1 MIKVTDNQT
10 TFAYY
15 PGCSLHATGK
25 EYNVSLLAVMTALD
39 VELRELDG
47 WNCCGASSAHSLNLR
62 LGIGLP
68 ARNLA
73 LIEQSGLEAVAPCAA
88 CFNHLKM
95 AQQEI
100 AGHPQK
106 FTWLEE
112 ALGTSLSGTAVIRSP
127 ISLLLDVI
135 GLEKIAGRVK
145 RPLAGLPVVTYYGCL
160 LARPRNISELGDT
173 EHPHELD
180 DLMQTLG
187 AEPQQ
192 WSYAVDCCG
201 GALSIARADIVQR
214 MTQTIVNAAR
224 EAGAALII
232 TACPLCQ
239 INLEMRQ
246 TGRGTERLPALY
258 FSEAMGLSFDLPGTS
273 RWWKKHL
280 VDPRP
285 VLRYWELV

>member
-1 MIKVTDNQT
+1 MMKGTDSQT

-25 EYNVSLLAVMTALD
+25 EYNVSLLAVMTALG

-73 LIEQSGLEAVAPCAA
+73 LVEQSDLEAVAPCAA
-88 CFNHLKM
+88 CFNHLKL

-100 AGHPQK
+100 ADHPQK
-106 FTWLEE
+106 FSWLEE
-112 ALGTSLSGTAVIRSP
+112 AIGTPLSGTAVIRSP
-127 ISLLLDVI
+127 ISLLLNVI

-145 RPLAGLPVVTYYGCL
+145 RPLARLPVVTFYGCL
-160 LARPRNISELGDT
+160 LARPGSISELSDT

-180 DLMQTLG
+180 DLMQVLG
-187 AEPQQ
+187 AEPRQ

-201 GALSIARADIVQR
+201 GALSIARTDIVQR

-246 TGRGTERLPALY
+246 SGRGIDRLPALY
-258 FSEAMGLSFDLPGTS
+258 FSEAVGLAFELPGTN

-285 VLRYWELV
+285 VLRQWELV